1 MSVLTEDELSS
12 LFHQYASSLQR
23 LLFWKV
29 KCHEVAADLKQETF
43 VRLLRHGKTEDIR
56 DLPAFLHRT
65 ALNLAVDHVRKERR
79 RQTTPMDVTE
89 LLAIPDDVPTSED
102 AAVVKQKLTTL
113 RQAVAELSPLC
124 QQIFELNRFQG
135 LTHTEVARRLD
146 IAESTVQK
154 NLARALLHIM
164 QRLKSV

>member
-1 MSVLTEDELSS
+1 MSVLTQDELSS
-12 LFHQYASSLQR
+12 LFQQYASSLQR

-43 VRLLRHGKTEDIR
+43 LRLLRHERTDDIR
-56 DLPAFLHRT
+56 DLPAFLYRT

-79 RQTTPMDVTE
+79 RQTAPTDVDE
-89 LLAIPDDVPTSED
+89 LLMTVDDAPTGED
-102 AAVVKQKLTTL
+102 VAVAKQKLTIL

-135 LTHTEVARRLD
+135 LTHTEVARRLN

-154 NLARALLHIM
+154 NLSRALLHIM